1 MSTAGEKPFS
11 DNPYAPDI
19 PYWLYFAEKTNFA
32 GFLIGAI
39 FYGIVIVL
47 FFQCMGALF
56 SSTYRAKTATKW
68 SFVAFVS
75 IMFSFVTIYTA
86 MDLNLQSI
94 SYIDNREF
102 PGNSDLPPGPLG
114 YQFLIHANVLSI
126 VPNFMFI
133 LCSWM
138 ANGLLIYRCYELYD
152 NNHLVI
158 AFPCFALLASFS
170 TGIWF
175 IHETARPGG
184 TWTLLPSKIG
194 TPYFS
199 ITAGLNVILTLLIL
213 SRLFLHGRNVRSAM
227 GGQAKISSFFKAAL
241 AMIIESSALYA
252 INSLLFVIPR
262 GGGSYVANIF
272 LPILAQ
278 TQVIASFL
286 IILRIAEQTA
296 LTNDIIISGKPI
308 SAVHT
313 KSHEKSMVGGDALPV
328 GGTVGS
334 IDGRGRSVNF
344 AINLSQHEKV

>member
-1 MSTAGEKPFS
+1 MRQISLTGSTLRRRRTLQGFS
-11 DNPYAPDI
+11 SAQFSTVRSRTYLSASALPLTLSVPSI
-19 PYWLYFAEKTNFA
+19 L
-32 GFLIGAI
+32 
-39 FYGIVIVL
+39 GIVIVL

-68 SFVAFVS
+68 SFVAYVS

-138 ANGLLIYRCYELYD
+138 ANGLLVSSTSNPTVRMPNPPHQIYRCYELYN

-158 AFPCFALLASFS
+158 AFPCFALLASFCTYTCPWS
-170 TGIWF
+170 VAAFLTNATNTATGIWF

-262 GGGSYVANIF
+262 GVGSYVANIF

-278 TQVIASFL
+278 TQVRAFL
-286 IILRIAEQTA
+286 YTPHSLRLGTR
-296 LTNDIIISGKPI
+296 LSD
-308 SAVHT
+308 H
-313 KSHEKSMVGGDALPV
+313 GG
-328 GGTVGS
+328 G
-334 IDGRGRSVNF
+334 
-344 AINLSQHEKV
+344 